1 MIFFIFSECL
11 DMILSSQVPDEEELE
26 DEKYK
31 IRIKLARYILVLL

>member
-31 IRIKLARYILVLL
+31 NKNKIS